1 MPTDPQTIADQL
13 AASESAT
20 LFLDVKLDD
29 AMRKTLMDD
38 YQIFS
43 EHDLVR
49 DVDAVRE
56 ATDEEIAE
64 SVAAAAAASTKPA
77 TAPKAGATTTSST

>member
-13 AASESAT
+13 ADSESAT
-20 LFLDVKLDD
+20 LFLDEKLD
-29 AMRKTLMDD
+29 AATRKTLMDD

-64 SVAAAAAASTKPA
+64 SLAAAEAASTKPA
-77 TAPKAGATTTSST
+77 SAPKAGAATTSST